1 MEDKTKGRRFSVA
14 GGQGGRRGSILIP
27 DKVYRVST
35 CIKSQLDYIFN
46 SESAMSLMQLLI
58 HTNFVWSKVLANYL
72 DPLQIESNG
81 SYLII
86 PYS

>member
-46 SESAMSLMQLLI
+46 SDSAMSLMQLLL
-58 HTNFVWSKVLANYL
+58 HHQLCLN
-72 DPLQIESNG
+72 
-81 SYLII
+81 
-86 PYS
+86 

>member
-46 SESAMSLMQLLI
+46 SDSAMSLMQLLI
-58 HTNFVWSKVLANYL
+58 HTNYVLIKSKILANYL
-72 DPLQIESNG
+72 DPLQLS
-81 SYLII
+81 LIVHT
-86 PYS
+86 

>member
-35 CIKSQLDYIFN
+35 ICIKSQLDYIFN

-72 DPLQIESNG
+72 DPLQLSLMVHI
-81 SYLII
+81 
-86 PYS
+86 

>member
-35 CIKSQLDYIFN
+35 CIKSHTFKSI
-46 SESAMSLMQLLI
+46 SAMSLMQLLI
-58 HTNFVWSKVLANYL
+58 HTNQV
-72 DPLQIESNG
+72 
-81 SYLII
+81 
-86 PYS
+86 

>member
-35 CIKSQLDYIFN
+35 KVSIRLYIQFRFCN
-46 SESAMSLMQLLI
+46 VLNAITDTSPIMS
-58 HTNFVWSKVLANYL
+58 
-72 DPLQIESNG
+72 
-81 SYLII
+81 
-86 PYS
+86 